1 MRHSPP
7 RLPIGALAAALAAVA
22 VLGPTARSAP
32 IPGYRLETVWPA
44 SAHGLATPNNLSVDA
59 GGRLWLLDGPSGAAV
74 ALARDGT
81 LAETRPVPRDS
92 LDLAAEPGGDLYL
105 GRWAGT
111 PRLHSTVGRYTAS
124 GAAAWEQQ
132 SPGATGTGVAATAG
146 RVWFTEPKTGAL
158 VWFGRTD
165 GRVSGQVAPRGVG
178 RGFPADVAVG
188 PDGTLFATDLV
199 AGTVYAWPEPYLPG
213 DYGVWSMLESSGP
226 FRIGVGADAGDET
239 LVAVLFSDGLV
250 RVHRPDGTLVARFF
264 VPGEPLD
271 LAVGNG
277 GRIYVLDEAT
287 DGVQVYAPGP
297 PPTPTPVPADPPL
310 TDRSCRLT
318 GVRTLAPD
326 RLTRC
331 AATDV
336 TLSVQADCP
345 PGAVVG
351 ADIAI
356 ITDVSSSMRNGKLD
370 GARAAARRFVDGLD
384 LRYHQAAVIGFSGAA
399 TVEQPLSADRAT
411 LHGALDALTIGG
423 GNTNIYAALRT
434 ASDHLRTAGRPDA
447 LPVMVLLTDGDPIR
461 PMVPEPATAAL
472 VAAERARA
480 RRTYIVT
487 IGLGNTIDSLLL
499 ETIASSRKDFYYAPD
514 VVDLDRIY
522 RAILDVVA
530 QMNLTDLVVEDTPAE
545 PFTRYVA
552 GSGRPPPLVVND
564 TLTWTWP
571 SLPADGL
578 TFTYK
583 LAAGAPG
590 QGPAGRARVR
600 YTDADGTRRTFTFP
614 EPPLAVVLPT
624 PTPGSA
630 PPTAAPTDDPGLPT
644 PLPATPVPVACAPG
658 KAWWLQVV
666 VFPDTVG
673 SGSYR
678 CPGCNGTW
686 DGGDHWQLV
695 DGRVPASTLIVAD
708 AAGSPLWIG
717 DVSAGATRGPARA
730 NIQLCAPPPYR
741 VTLARPPAGYV
752 ACPNSPP
759 YRLIRPSAFAGGRW
773 AETAFAV
780 WPGCGIA
787 PPTVPPARPPTAT
800 PTPLPP
806 CP

>member
-1 MRHSPP
+1 MRPMSA
-7 RLPIGALAAALAAVA
+7 RSLIGLLAAGLPAMAALA
-22 VLGPTARSAP
+22 PTARSAS

-44 SAHGLATPNNLSVDA
+44 AAHGLATPNNLSVDA
-59 GGRLWLLDGPSGAAV
+59 AGRLWLLDGPAGTAV
-74 ALARDGT
+74 ALLPDGT
-81 LAETRPVPRDS
+81 RAESRPVPRDS
-92 LDLAAEPGGDLYL
+92 LDLSAEPGGDLYL

-124 GAAAWEQQ
+124 GAPAWERQ

-146 RVWFTEPKTGAL
+146 RVWYTEPKAGAL
-158 VWFGRTD
+158 VWFGRAD

-178 RGFPADVAVG
+178 RGFPADVAVA
-188 PDGTLFATDLV
+188 PDGTLFATDLI
-199 AGTVYAWPEPYLPG
+199 AGTVYTWPEPYLPG
-213 DYGVWSMLESSGP
+213 DYSVWSMLESSGP
-226 FRIGVGADAGDET
+226 FRIGVGADADGDT

-264 VPGEPLD
+264 APGEPLD

-277 GRIYVLDEAT
+277 GRIYVLDEAA
-287 DGVQVYAPGP
+287 DAVQVYAPGA
-297 PPTPTPVPADPPL
+297 PPTPTPVPPDPPL

-318 GVRTLAPD
+318 GTRALAPD
-326 RLTRC
+326 RVLRC
-331 AATDV
+331 GATDV
-336 TLSVQADCP
+336 TLTVQADCP

-356 ITDVSSSMRNGKLD
+356 ITDVSNSMRNGKLD
-370 GARAAARRFVDGLD
+370 GARAAAKRFVDGLD
-384 LRYHQAAVIGFSGAA
+384 LRYHRAAVVSFSGDAS
-399 TVEQPLSADRAT
+399 VEQPLSADRAT
-411 LHGALDALTIGG
+411 VQGALDALAIGG
-423 GNTNIYAALRT
+423 GNTNIYAALRA

-499 ETIASSRKDFYYAPD
+499 ETIASSRKDFFYAPD

-530 QMNLTDLVVEDTPAE
+530 QMNLTDLVIEDTPAA
-545 PFTRYVA
+545 PFTRYVP
-552 GSGRPPPLVVND
+552 GSGQPPPLVVND

-578 TFTYK
+578 TFRYS
-583 LAAGAPG
+583 LAATGSG

-614 EPPLAVVLPT
+614 EPPLAVVVPT
-624 PTPGSA
+624 ATPGGA
-630 PPTAAPTDDPGLPT
+630 TPTAAATADPGLPT
-644 PLPATPVPVACAPG
+644 PLPATPPPAACAPG
-658 KAWWLQVV
+658 KAWWLQVM

-673 SGSYR
+673 SGGYR

-695 DGRVPASTLIVAD
+695 DGRVPPATLIVAD
-708 AAGSPLWIG
+708 AAGTPLWIG
-717 DVSAGATRGPARA
+717 DVTAGATRGPARA

-741 VTLARPPAGYV
+741 VTLAKPPAGYV

-759 YRLIRPSAFAGGRW
+759 YRLIRSTAFSTGRS
-773 AETAFAV
+773 AETAFGV
-780 WPGCGIA
+780 WPGCGI
-787 PPTVPPARPPTAT
+787 VPPTAPPAPS
-800 PTPLPP
+800 PTASPSPLPP